1 MLRFSSSDIPSL
13 FSRFPLLPFPDAR
26 SFGLAWALLLAAPR
40 VAVVIAN
47 YLLLGLLLA
56 LHNPISQVKT
66 AALKSLISEQKMEL

>member
-47 YLLLGLLLA
+47 YLLLA